1 MPTQFTDRIALR
13 LFYENAAREYSK
25 SHPIE
30 HLLQSRQRA
39 ITLASLALVEA
50 VRPDF
55 HVFNELLI
63 RYPNSKNGG
72 HSVEQVVPDNFV
84 VIHNGPLE
92 PGDSFNTASQASK
105 PFWALDTVVED
116 NFRKDYVDNMTRY
129 GRDLQVPYYM
139 LFEPQKLRL
148 TLYKLGTT
156 TLKFKQVRPNAAGRF
171 AIPELDIEMGLV
183 DVWVRFWFRGKLLP
197 LPGEMAAELDESK
210 NDTRKARHDTRVAE
224 EAARV
229 AEETARVA
237 EEAAQREREAR
248 EVAESEVAKL
258 RAELAAI
265 RKSS

>member
-1 MPTQFTDRIALR
+1 M
-13 LFYENAAREYSK
+13 
-25 SHPIE
+25 E
-30 HLLQSRQRA
+30 HTSQSRQRA
-39 ITLASLALVEA
+39 ITVASLALVEA

-55 HVFNELLI
+55 HVLSELLI
-63 RYPNSKNGG
+63 QYPISKTDVKAVGR
-72 HSVEQVVPDNFV
+72 VCPDNFV
-84 VIHNGPLE
+84 VIRDRPVGPC
-92 PGDSFNTASQASK
+92 GSFNTPFEESK
-105 PFWALDTVVED
+105 PFWVLEYVSEG
-116 NFRKDYVDNMTRY
+116 NQRKDYVDNMTRY

-156 TLKFKQVRPNAAGRF
+156 TRKFKQVRPNAAGRF

-197 LPGEMAAELDESK
+197 ITGEMAAELDESK
-210 NDTRKARHDTRVAE
+210 KETRNARHDTRVAE

-229 AEETARVA
+229 AEDAARVAEDAARVA
-237 EEAAQREREAR
+237 EEAARVAEEAVQREREAR

-265 RKSS
+265 RKPS

>member
-1 MPTQFTDRIALR
+1 MPTQITDRIALR

-30 HLLQSRQRA
+30 HMLQSRQRA

-63 RYPNSKNGG
+63 RYPHPQNDG

-84 VIHNGPLE
+84 VIHNGPLD
-92 PGDSFNTASQASK
+92 PGDSFDTASQASK
-105 PFWALDTVVED
+105 PFWALDYVVEC
-116 NFRKDYVDNMTRY
+116 NLRKDYVDNMARY

-148 TLYKLGTT
+148 TLYKLGTKT
-156 TLKFKQVRPNAAGRF
+156 RKFRELRPNANGQL
-171 AIPELDIEMGLV
+171 AIPELDIEMALV

-197 LPGEMAAELDESK
+197 LPGEMAVELDESK
-210 NDTRKARHDTRVAE
+210 KETCKAHRDTRVAE

-229 AEETARVA
+229 AEETA
-237 EEAAQREREAR
+237 QRERAAR
-248 EVAESEVAKL
+248 EVAEREVAKL